1 MIVFPELTITG
12 IYKDKRVWDLAEPLS
27 GPSLHAVKDLA
38 RTTRLG
44 IGVGLSERTD
54 GKPFNTYCVIDPDG
68 ELAGAYRK
76 NYIPK
81 LEIPFWQGHTER
93 PVFNIL
99 DKKIGVSICWDN
111 KYPEL
116 LEHYGKQE
124 TNLVLMPHAWD
135 SDALD
140 LDGNVLDYNSMEEI
154 VAFHQQTGH
163 YSWKIHNQ
171 MRDEF
176 YAYIPQLARENQF
189 FALFVNQAGQPHPS
203 IQFVGPTFAVEPS
216 GRINEETKDGTEQ
229 VLVVDLDLD

>member
-12 IYKDKRVWDLAEPLS
+12 IFKDERVWDLAEPLS

-38 RTTRLG
+38 RTTWLA

-54 GKPFNTYCVIDPDG
+54 GKPFNTYCVIDADG
-68 ELAGAYRK
+68 ELAGVHRK

-99 DKKIGVSICWDN
+99 GKKTGVSICWDN

-116 LEHYGKQE
+116 LEHYGKQG
-124 TNLVLMPHAWD
+124 TSLVLMPHAWD

-163 YSWKIHNQ
+163 YIWKTP
-171 MRDEF
+171 RSD
-176 YAYIPQLARENQF
+176 A
-189 FALFVNQAGQPHPS
+189 
-203 IQFVGPTFAVEPS
+203 
-216 GRINEETKDGTEQ
+216 
-229 VLVVDLDLD
+229 